1 MYKLDSK
8 NVLKIIILFS
18 LVNSS
23 IFIAFHPSGI
33 FRLLIAFMMNISG
46 VLLVTYFFKISIR
59 KFDANLYFKTIFSL
73 LLIWS
78 TFTIFRGLSYDQKSL
93 ITLFGHYLMGW
104 AWLCPLAIVF
114 GFNINNW
121 LLLFNFFSK
130 LLFLGS
136 SLALVS
142 FVFPQKIA
150 FGLLEWMAF
159 LPVLLLTY
167 FYQNKNNK
175 KVIWLTIFSYVILTF
190 VCSQRVNAIFLI
202 LLILFFTFEYYRL
215 NTIKK
220 YNKFILTLVLLVG
233 SIYLAFQL
241 SSFIFSL
248 SQNKEA
254 STDTRTFL
262 FIELFSDMS
271 DDELIIGR
279 GVLGTYYSPYFAYT
293 EKNHLEGD
301 SSTRSVSEVGY
312 LEMILKGGFVMMIL
326 YLLILLPAAFLGIFK
341 SKNIIA
347 RMSGYFILS
356 YLVLWTVS
364 YYPVYSAEYILLWMA
379 VGTATSRSARNIK
392 NSDIFVKVNKR
403 FEFKS

>member
-1 MYKLDSK
+1 
-8 NVLKIIILFS
+8 
-18 LVNSS
+18 
-23 IFIAFHPSGI
+23 
-33 FRLLIAFMMNISG
+33 
-46 VLLVTYFFKISIR
+46 
-59 KFDANLYFKTIFSL
+59 
-73 LLIWS
+73 
-78 TFTIFRGLSYDQKSL
+78 
-93 ITLFGHYLMGW
+93 MGW

-159 LPVLLLTY
+159 LPILLLTY

-175 KVIWLTIFSYVILTF
+175 KVVWLALLSYVILTF
-190 VCSQRVNAIFLI
+190 VCSQRVNAVFLI
-202 LLILFFTFEYYRL
+202 LIVLFFTFEYYRL
-215 NTIKK
+215 NTVKK
-220 YNKFILTLVLLVG
+220 YNKFILTLVLIVG

-241 SSFIFSL
+241 NSFVLAL
-248 SQNKEA
+248 SKNKEA

-293 EKNHLEGD
+293 EKHHLEGD
-301 SSTRSVSEVGY
+301 SSTRSISEVGY